1 MVIYLSYIHATAQF
15 WSFCIRD
22 WKQFT
27 MFISTTEEEEKR
39 NEIRKENNITNIV
52 SPTLQTM

>member
-27 MFISTTEEEEKR
+27 MFISTTEEEKR
-39 NEIRKENNITNIV
+39 NEIRKENNIV